1 MIDQLTKQGHG
12 IRQLCEL
19 YDVSASGYYQWLE
32 HEPGRR
38 QREDAILGVKIEE
51 IYRESRCNYGS
62 PRILVQLRRDG
73 WKIGKKRVVRL
84 MKERDIKVVQKPSY
98 RPRTTDSKH
107 SLPVSENLLQ
117 DLGHVE
123 NINQVWVS
131 DITYIPTRE
140 GWMYLSAFMDLKSRK
155 IKGWRMRSNM
165 KTDLVLD
172 AYMQAVFTHR
182 PPEGLIVHSDRGSQY
197 ASGSFREALKRTGAI
212 SSMSGKGYCYD
223 NAAMES
229 FWATLKKDLKI
240 TKPFKTKEDAK
251 ETIFDYIE
259 VYYNR
264 RRIHSSINDLSP
276 VDFEAQVC

>member
-1 MIDQLTKQGHG
+1 MIKKLAIEGHEVC
-12 IRQLCEL
+12 RLCDL

-32 HEPGRR
+32 HKPGKKEA
-38 QREDAILGVKIEE
+38 EDAILGIKIDE

-62 PRILVQLRRDG
+62 PRILVRLRKDG
-73 WKIGKKRVVRL
+73 WKVGKKRVVRL
-84 MKERDIKVVQKPSY
+84 MKERGIKVVQKPSY

-107 SLPVSENLLQ
+107 SLPLSENLLQ
-117 DLGHVE
+117 GIGHVE

-131 DITYIPTRE
+131 DITYIPTLE

-155 IKGWRMRSNM
+155 IKGWRMRDNM
-165 KTDLVLD
+165 NAELVLD

-182 PPEGLIVHSDRGSQY
+182 PQEGLIVHSDRGSQY

-251 ETIFDYIE
+251 KSIFDYIE

-264 RRIHSSINDLSP
+264 RRIHSSINYLSP
-276 VDFEAQVC
+276 VDFETQVC

>member
-38 QREDAILGVKIEE
+38 QSEDAILGVKIEE

-131 DITYIPTRE
+131 DITYIPTR
-140 GWMYLSAFMDLKSRK
+140 
-155 IKGWRMRSNM
+155 
-165 KTDLVLD
+165 
-172 AYMQAVFTHR
+172 
-182 PPEGLIVHSDRGSQY
+182 
-197 ASGSFREALKRTGAI
+197 
-212 SSMSGKGYCYD
+212 
-223 NAAMES
+223 
-229 FWATLKKDLKI
+229 
-240 TKPFKTKEDAK
+240 
-251 ETIFDYIE
+251 
-259 VYYNR
+259 
-264 RRIHSSINDLSP
+264 
-276 VDFEAQVC
+276 

>member
-1 MIDQLTKQGHG
+1 
-12 IRQLCEL
+12 
-19 YDVSASGYYQWLE
+19 
-32 HEPGRR
+32 
-38 QREDAILGVKIEE
+38 
-51 IYRESRCNYGS
+51 
-62 PRILVQLRRDG
+62 
-73 WKIGKKRVVRL
+73 
-84 MKERDIKVVQKPSY
+84 
-98 RPRTTDSKH
+98 
-107 SLPVSENLLQ
+107 
-117 DLGHVE
+117 
-123 NINQVWVS
+123 
-131 DITYIPTRE
+131 
-140 GWMYLSAFMDLKSRK
+140 
-155 IKGWRMRSNM
+155 M

-276 VDFEAQVC
+276 IDFEAQVC

>member
-276 VDFEAQVC
+276 IDFEAQVC